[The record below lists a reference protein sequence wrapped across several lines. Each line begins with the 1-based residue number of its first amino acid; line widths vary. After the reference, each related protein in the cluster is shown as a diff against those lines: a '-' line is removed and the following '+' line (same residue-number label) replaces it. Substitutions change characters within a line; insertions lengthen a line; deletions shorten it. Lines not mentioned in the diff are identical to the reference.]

1 MGKAFYPGGGR
12 RRELPLDRGSRAEP
26 FPGVWLEGD
35 KEETEEGG
43 EEGRMRR
50 RRKREDAGSLHL
62 LSAHNI
68 PDTIQTPLNELI
80 LLIII
85 TYMKVLLKILSPTL

>member
-1 MGKAFYPGGGR
+1 
-12 RRELPLDRGSRAEP
+12 
-26 FPGVWLEGD
+26 
-35 KEETEEGG
+35 
-43 EEGRMRR
+43 MRR

>member
-1 MGKAFYPGGGR
+1 MSSN
-12 RRELPLDRGSRAEP
+12 SRK
-26 FPGVWLEGD
+26 LKKK
-35 KEETEEGG
+35 KEKNKEKEKE
-43 EEGRMRR
+43 
-50 RRKREDAGSLHL
+50 EDAGSLHL

-85 TYMKVLLKILSPTL
+85 TYMKVLLKILFPML